1 MNIIVVGCG
10 KIGKVLLYSLAK
22 ENHNLTAIDNNE
34 EVIDGVRN
42 GYDVMAYCGNG
53 TSYEVLKKAGADSC
67 DLFIA
72 VTASDELNM
81 LSCFAARRMGAK
93 HTVARIRNPENNH
106 DASLAFMQKQLNLS
120 LAINPEELAAQAIY
134 NLLKLP
140 AAAQLETFS
149 RDQLE
154 MLELIIKQGS
164 PLDGMTLKDI
174 RRKNKGKYL
183 ICAVMRNESVF
194 IPNGDFVLKSGDRI
208 GLIAAEEA
216 LSDTLDMMEVPHKK
230 IKRTMI
236 IGAGITSRYL
246 AKLLLKNRIGV
257 KIIEADQ
264 KVCEKVCEELPEK
277 VTVIYG
283 NAMNQDI
290 LMEEGLSSTD
300 ALVALTGRD
309 EENILISY
317 YALSQSVP
325 KAVAKV
331 NRDELFSV
339 AEKLGLDSPISP
351 RKVTADVIIK
361 YARALENT
369 LDNQIEALYSVM
381 GGMAEALEFK
391 VLSESKLTNVP
402 LKDLKLRKGVLI
414 AGIIRG
420 KESIIPGGDD
430 MILPEDKVIVISA
443 GTQLY
448 ELSDILD

>member
-22 ENHNLTAIDNNE
+22 ENHNLTAIDNDE
-34 EVIDGVRN
+34 EVIESVRN

-53 TSYEVLKKAGADSC
+53 TSYETLKKAGVGNC

-81 LSCFAARRMGAK
+81 LSCFAAKRMGAK
-93 HTVARIRNPENNH
+93 YTVARIRNPENNH
-106 DASLAFMQKQLNLS
+106 DSSLDFMKSQLELS
-120 LAINPEELAAQAIY
+120 LAINPEALAAQAIY

-149 RDQLE
+149 SDQLE
-154 MLELIIKQGS
+154 MLELILKADS
-164 PLDGMTLKDI
+164 PLDGMALKDI
-174 RRKNKGKYL
+174 KRKHKGKYL
-183 ICAVMRNESVF
+183 ICAVLRDEAVL

-208 GLIAAEEA
+208 GLIVAEED
-216 LSDTLDMMEVPHKK
+216 LNSTLEMMGVQHKK
-230 IKRTMI
+230 IKRAML

-246 AKLLLKNRIGV
+246 ADILCKHRIGV
-257 KIIEADQ
+257 KIIDSDQ
-264 KVCEKVCEELPEK
+264 KVCDKVVEEVSSK
-277 VTVIYG
+277 VTVIHG
-283 NAMNQDI
+283 NAMSQDI
-290 LMEEGLSSTD
+290 LMEEGLPSTD

-317 YALSQSVP
+317 FAMTQSVP

-339 AEKLGLDSPISP
+339 AEKLGLDSPVSP
-351 RKVTADVIIK
+351 RRVTADLIIR

-369 LDNQIEALYSVM
+369 LDNQIETLYSVR

-391 VLSESKLTNVP
+391 VLGDSKLTHVP
-402 LKDLKLRKGVLI
+402 LRNLTLKKGVLI
-414 AGIIRG
+414 AGIVRG
-420 KESIIPGGDD
+420 KESIIPGGED
-430 MILPEDKVIVISA
+430 MILPGDKVVVISA
-443 GTQLY
+443 GSQLY
-448 ELSDILD
+448 ELSDIIG

>member
-1 MNIIVVGCG
+1 
-10 KIGKVLLYSLAK
+10 
-22 ENHNLTAIDNNE
+22 
-34 EVIDGVRN
+34 
-42 GYDVMAYCGNG
+42 MAYCGNG
-53 TSYEVLKKAGADSC
+53 TSYETLKKAGAGNC

-106 DASLAFMQKQLNLS
+106 EASLAFMKQQLS
-120 LAINPEELAAQAIY
+120 LSLSINPEQLAAQAIY

-140 AAAQLETFS
+140 AAAKLETFS

-154 MLELIIKQGS
+154 MLELIIKPDS

-174 RRKNKGKYL
+174 KRKHKGKYL
-183 ICAVMRNESVF
+183 ICAVMRSESVL

-208 GLIAAEEA
+208 GLIVAEED
-216 LSDTLDMMEVPHKK
+216 LSDTLEMMGVQHKK
-230 IKRTMI
+230 IKRAMI

-246 AKLLLKNRIGV
+246 ANLLCRHRIGV
-257 KIIEADQ
+257 KIIDADK
-264 KVCEKVCEELPEK
+264 KVCEKVVEELPSK
-277 VTVIYG
+277 VTVIHG
-283 NAMNQDI
+283 NAMSQDI
-290 LMEEGLSSTD
+290 LMEEGLPATD

-317 YALSQSVP
+317 YAMSQSVP
-325 KAVAKV
+325 KAIAKV
-331 NRDELFSV
+331 NRDELFAV
-339 AEKLGLDSPISP
+339 AEKLGLDSPVSP

-361 YARALENT
+361 YARALENM

-391 VLSESKLTNVP
+391 VLSDSKLTHVP
-402 LKDLKLRKGVLI
+402 LKDMKLKKGVLI

-420 KESIIPGGDD
+420 KESIIPGGED

-443 GTQLY
+443 GSQIY
-448 ELSDILD
+448 ELSDIMQ

>member
-34 EVIDGVRN
+34 EVIAGVRN

-53 TSYEVLKKAGADSC
+53 TSYETLKKAGVENC

-72 VTASDELNM
+72 VTASDEINM
-81 LSCFAARRMGAK
+81 LSCFAAKRMGAK
-93 HTVARIRNPENNH
+93 YTVARIRNPENNH
-106 DASLAFMQKQLNLS
+106 YTSLDFMKKQLDLS
-120 LAINPEELAAQAIY
+120 LAINPEQLAAHAIY

-149 RDQLE
+149 SDQLE

-164 PLDGMTLKDI
+164 PLDGMALKDI
-174 RRKNKGKYL
+174 KRKHKGKYL
-183 ICAVMRNESVF
+183 ICAVMRSESVF
-194 IPNGDFVLKSGDRI
+194 IPNGDFVLRSGDRI
-208 GLIAAEEA
+208 GLIVAEED
-216 LSDTLDMMEVPHKK
+216 LSGTLEMMEVPHKR
-230 IKRTMI
+230 IKRAMI

-246 AKLLLKNRIGV
+246 AKILLKHRIGV
-257 KIIEADQ
+257 KIIDSDK
-264 KVCEKVCEELPEK
+264 KVCEKVAEELSSK
-277 VTVIYG
+277 VTVIHG
-283 NAMNQDI
+283 NAMSQDI
-290 LMEEGLSSTD
+290 LMEEGLPATD

-317 YALSQSVP
+317 YAMSQSVP

-351 RKVTADVIIK
+351 RKETADVIIK

-369 LDNQIEALYSVM
+369 LDTQIEALYSVM

-391 VLSESKLTNVP
+391 VLADSKLTHVP
-402 LKDLKLRKGVLI
+402 LKDLKLRKNVLI

-420 KESIIPGGDD
+420 KESIIPGGED

-443 GTQLY
+443 GSQIG
-448 ELSDILD
+448 ELSDILG

>member
-1 MNIIVVGCG
+1 MKIIVVGCG
-10 KIGKVLLYSLAK
+10 KIGKVLLYSLVK
-22 ENHNLTAIDNNE
+22 ENHNVTAIDNDE
-34 EVIDGVRN
+34 EVIEAVRN

-53 TSYEVLKKAGADSC
+53 TSYETLKKAGAGSC

-106 DASLAFMQKQLNLS
+106 EASLAFMKQQLNLS
-120 LAINPEELAAQAIY
+120 LSINPEQLAAQAIY

-140 AAAQLETFS
+140 AAAKLETFS

-154 MLELIIKQGS
+154 MIELIIKSES

-174 RRKNKGKYL
+174 KKKHKGKYL
-183 ICAVMRNESVF
+183 ICAVMRDENVL

-208 GLIAAEEA
+208 GFIVAEED
-216 LSDTLDMMEVPHKK
+216 LNSTLEMMGVPHKK
-230 IKRTMI
+230 IKRAMI

-246 AKLLLKNRIGV
+246 ARMLCTHRIGV
-257 KIIEADQ
+257 KIIDADK
-264 KVCEKVCEELPEK
+264 KVCEKVVEELPSK
-277 VTVIYG
+277 VTVIHG
-283 NAMNQDI
+283 NAMSEDI
-290 LMEEGLSSTD
+290 LIEEGLPATD

-317 YALSQSVP
+317 YALNHSVP

-331 NRDELFSV
+331 NRDELFDV

-391 VLSESKLTNVP
+391 VLADSKLTNVP

-414 AGIIRG
+414 AGIVRG
-420 KESIIPGGDD
+420 KESIIPGGED
-430 MILPEDKVIVISA
+430 MILPEDKVIVISE
-443 GTQLY
+443 GSQIY
-448 ELSDILD
+448 ELSDILQ

>member
-10 KIGKVLLYSLAK
+10 KIGKVLLYSLVK
-22 ENHNLTAIDNNE
+22 ENHNVTAIDNNE
-34 EVIDGVRN
+34 EVIESVRN

-106 DASLAFMQKQLNLS
+106 DASLAFMKKQLNLS

-134 NLLKLP
+134 NLLRLP

-154 MLELIIKQGS
+154 MLEIIIKQGS

-174 RRKNKGKYL
+174 RKKNKGKYL

-194 IPNGDFVLKSGDRI
+194 IPNGDFVLRSGDRI

-216 LSDTLDMMEVPHKK
+216 LFDTLDMMDVPHKK

-246 AKLLLKNRIGV
+246 AKILLKHRIGV

-317 YALSQSVP
+317 YAMSQSVP
-325 KAVAKV
+325 KAIAKV

-339 AEKLGLDSPISP
+339 AEKLGLDSPVSP
-351 RKVTADVIIK
+351 RKVAADVIIK

-391 VLSESKLTNVP
+391 VLADSKLTHVP

-414 AGIIRG
+414 AGIVRG

-430 MILPEDKVIVISA
+430 MILPEDKVVVIAA
-443 GTQLY
+443 GSPIS
-448 ELSDILD
+448 ELSDIIQ